1 MKLNLNPKNQFLNE
15 VFNISEKRWK
25 ELEEPI
31 AKITDN
37 YGQYLSEKLDVKISA
52 KEEAQKA
59 ISIIE
64 EIVTKANSIEIEES
78 EQLALAAIVCSE
90 IELVKSTA
98 AKFSQQKS
106 MLDFLKSLVPK
117 EPQEEVIPE
126 GYTIPTVGEA

>member
-1 MKLNLNPKNQFLNE
+1 MKYLIFLK
-15 VFNISEKRWK
+15 KRWK

-31 AKITDN
+31 GKITDN
-37 YGQYLSEKLDVKISA
+37 YGQYLLEKLDVKISA

-59 ISIIE
+59 ISVIE

-90 IELVKSTA
+90 IEFVKSIA
-98 AKFSQQKS
+98 AKFSQKKL
-106 MLDFLKSLVPK
+106 MLDFLNFLVPE

-126 GYTIPTVGEA
+126 GYIIPTVGEA